1 LSTGINSNK
10 SAEIWL
16 ERVLKVVGN
25 FDRFGGA
32 SLGLVAW
39 DLWVEDDVVSA
50 VWERAQSEGLIAP
63 AGLDLEEQL
72 WRLTPGGWAAAV
84 GRPQIRWQ
92 T

>member
-1 LSTGINSNK
+1 LSTGTNSNK
-10 SAEIWL
+10 SGDISL
-16 ERVLKVVGN
+16 ERVLEVVGN

-39 DLWVEDDVVSA
+39 DLWVEDEVVSD
-50 VWERAQSEGLIAP
+50 VWQRAQSEGLIAP

-84 GRPQIRWQ
+84 GRRQVRWP